1 MPMFLLDTGILIRHL
16 RNRPGYPELVQRLNQ
31 SGDLVISAF
40 TRVEV
45 LRGMRD
51 HERERTLNL
60 LDSFVTQVIDQAT
73 ADQAGEW
80 LRAWQARGVT
90 LGGPDAVIAA
100 CAFRA
105 GAALVTTNARH
116 FPMPE
121 LVVLA
126 VDENGQIS
134 PVQRAPR
141 D

>member
-1 MPMFLLDTGILIRHL
+1 MPAYLLDTGILIRHL
-16 RNRPGYPELVQRLNQ
+16 RNRAGYHELVNRLNQ
-31 SGDLVISAF
+31 GGDLVISAF

-51 HERERTLNL
+51 HERERTFALLNG
-60 LDSFVTQVIDQAT
+60 FRTQVIDRTT

-80 LRAWQARGVT
+80 IRAWQARGII

-100 CAFRA
+100 SALQV

-121 LVVLA
+121 LTVLS
-126 VDENGQIS
+126 VDEDGQIS
-134 PVQRAPR
+134 HVDR
-141 D
+141 

>member
-1 MPMFLLDTGILIRHL
+1 MPAYLLDTGILIRHL
-16 RNRPGYPELVQRLNQ
+16 RKRPGYGELVQRLNQ
-31 SGDLVISAF
+31 GGDVYISAF

-51 HERERTLNL
+51 HERGRTLAL
-60 LDSFVTQVIDQAT
+60 LDSFSTQVIDRST

-80 LRAWQARGVT
+80 LRAWQARGII

-100 CAFRA
+100 SALQA

-126 VDENGQIS
+126 ADENGQIT
-134 PVQRAPR
+134 VVNH
-141 D
+141 

>member
-1 MPMFLLDTGILIRHL
+1 MPAYLLDTGILIRHL
-16 RNRPGYPELVQRLNQ
+16 RKRPGYRELVQRLNQ
-31 SGDLVISAF
+31 GGDVYISAF

-51 HERERTLNL
+51 HERARTFVL
-60 LDSFVTQVIDQAT
+60 LDSFSTHVIDRST

-80 LRAWQARGVT
+80 LRAWQARGIL

-100 CAFRA
+100 SALQA

-126 VDENGQIS
+126 ADENGQITA
-134 PVQRAPR
+134 VNH
-141 D
+141 

>member
-1 MPMFLLDTGILIRHL
+1 MPAYLLDTGILIRHL
-16 RNRPGYPELVQRLNQ
+16 RNRPGYRELVQRLNQ
-31 SGDLVISAF
+31 GGDLCISAF

-51 HERERTLNL
+51 HERERTFTL
-60 LDSFVTQVIDQAT
+60 LDSFFTQVIDRDT
-73 ADQAGEW
+73 ADRAGEW
-80 LRAWQARGVT
+80 LRTWQARGVI

-100 CAFRA
+100 SALQV

-121 LVVLA
+121 LVVLS

-134 PVQRAPR
+134 PVDR
-141 D
+141 